1 MFTCIYTHN
10 YYPQI
15 RLQKFNSQIYWTGRF
30 HEKICAIRV
39 DLLSNCFS
47 LHTGCQAHEDGS
59 TASGSREG
67 QEQVTALPLT
77 VFDSD
82 LSMPQLPYLKHGFH
96 HDNYHMDPSVLT
108 FSCIKKGESKG
119 ILLSPLQLT
128 H

>member
-1 MFTCIYTHN
+1 MYNIQRKMLKKIKKDMFTCIHTHN

-47 LHTGCQAHEDGS
+47 LQTGCQAHEDGS

-67 QEQVTALPLT
+67 
-77 VFDSD
+77 
-82 LSMPQLPYLKHGFH
+82 
-96 HDNYHMDPSVLT
+96 
-108 FSCIKKGESKG
+108 
-119 ILLSPLQLT
+119 
-128 H
+128 